1 MTLQF
6 PAHGLIIGAVR
17 GGHAMQYMTSRQKAT
32 EWSVTKR
39 MVNYWCANG
48 QIEGAYKEGSRWW
61 IPVDVER
68 PGEEECL
75 RRMRAYTVRI
85 TGKKSVAVGIQ
96 DFEALRR
103 DQMFYVDKTDFIRQ
117 WWESGETTT
126 LITRPRRFG
135 KTLNLSMLNCFFS
148 VSYEN
153 RADLFEGLKV
163 WEEKSYHKL
172 QGRFP
177 VIFLSFAGV
186 KGTTFEAVLRQINYG
201 IIEVYRRFE
210 RILDMSRFTERERQD
225 FGRISWDMD
234 ASTAAQSV
242 RLLTDLLYVYYGHKP
257 IILLDEYDTPLQE
270 AYFNSF
276 WDEMVSFVGAF
287 FNNSFKTNPSLGR
300 ALLTGITRICKE
312 SIFSD
317 LNNIDVVAQTSTK
330 YETAFGFT
338 EEEVKVGLARVG
350 LLDYREKVKEW
361 YDGYRFGKADV
372 YCPWDVV
379 NYCNDHIH
387 NPEAEPENYWMNTSG
402 NNVIHHFIDSINETD
417 MLTKTELEWLVN
429 GKTVIKQ
436 IDEMVTY
443 NDLYSTMDHLWS
455 TLFMTGYLT
464 QRGRESD
471 GRYCLA
477 IPNREIRNIITERI
491 LTLFQQEV
499 KKDGKMAEQF
509 CQALLGGKAAEV
521 ESLLDLY
528 LQKTVSVRDTF
539 VRKSLKENFYH
550 GILLG
555 ILSYKNDWRV
565 SSNRESGEG
574 FSDIVIEMGNAETGI
589 VIEVKYTDEK
599 KDLERDCRKALEQ
612 IRDKDYTQT
621 LWQEGYKKWCSMGL
635 HFI

>member
-1 MTLQF
+1 
-6 PAHGLIIGAVR
+6 
-17 GGHAMQYMTSRQKAT
+17 MQYMTSRQKAT

-68 PGEEECL
+68 PGEEERL

-148 VSYEN
+148 VFYEN

-163 WEEKSYHKL
+163 WEEKNYHKL

-201 IIEVYRRFE
+201 IVEVYRRFE

-234 ASTAAQSV
+234 AATAAQSV
-242 RLLTDLLYVYYGHKP
+242 RLLTDLLYVYYGQKP

-276 WDEMVSFVGAF
+276 WDEMTAFVGAF

-317 LNNIDVVAQTSTK
+317 LNNIDVVTQTSTK

-361 YDGYRFGKADV
+361 YDGFTFGQRRDM
-372 YCPWDVV
+372 YNPWSITKFID
-379 NYCNDHIH
+379 
-387 NPEAEPENYWMNTSG
+387 AEGIFDIYWANTS
-402 NNVIHHFIDSINETD
+402 NNKLVSSLIRKSSKNMKMAMEQLLEGE
-417 MLTKTELEWLVN
+417 MLHVEMDEQLDFAQLEYRESAIFSL
-429 GKTVIKQ
+429 
-436 IDEMVTY
+436 
-443 NDLYSTMDHLWS
+443 LYA
-455 TLFMTGYLT
+455 TGYLRVNQKNDQEYVLMLT
-464 QRGRESD
+464 NKEVKIVFRRIIREWFNDLDTGYGDFRRALLHDNIEEMNYYMNMVTLSTFSYFDTGTGRG
-471 GRYCLA
+471 
-477 IPNREIRNIITERI
+477 NIDETER
-491 LTLFQQEV
+491 
-499 KKDGKMAEQF
+499 
-509 CQALLGGKAAEV
+509 
-521 ESLLDLY
+521 
-528 LQKTVSVRDTF
+528 
-539 VRKSLKENFYH
+539 FYH
-550 GILLG
+550 GFVLG
-555 ILSYKNDWRV
+555 LIAERAGIYEIR
-565 SSNRESGEG
+565 SNRESG
-574 FSDIVIEMGNAETGI
+574 SVTM
-589 VIEVKYTDEK
+589 
-599 KDLERDCRKALEQ
+599 DLSLKGRR
-612 IRDKDYTQT
+612 
-621 LWQEGYKKWCSMGL
+621 
-635 HFI
+635 F